1 LLKRTIRT
9 NKGGLRNGF
18 DERCFRQ
25 HLKCFDEDDLE
36 GILSDY
42 APGAVLFTSDGP
54 LKGADAIRPL
64 FQAMIAEFGKPGAT
78 FSMKQQSIEGDYA
91 YILWTAETADN
102 VYQMATDT
110 FVVRD
115 GKIVA
120 QSFTGK
126 ITPKG

>member
-1 LLKRTIRT
+1 MASTKDVL
-9 NKGGLRNGF
+9 
-18 DERCFRQ
+18 DH
-25 HLKCFDEDDLE
+25 HLKCFGERNLE

-42 APGAVLFTSDGP
+42 APAAVLFTTDGP
-54 LKGADAIRPL
+54 LRGVDAIRPL
-64 FQAMIAEFGKPGAT
+64 FQALIAEFGKPGAI
-78 FSMKQQSIEGDYA
+78 FSMKQQFVEGDFA

-102 VYQMATDT
+102 VYEMATDT

-120 QSFTGK
+120 QSFAGK